1 MPISYHFCSECNHEF
16 MSDEA
21 FFGPGHKCMHKNDG
35 SDKVLSR
42 MGAPKELKDMDPEV
56 RKSVLESMGAEGAA
70 IEAKLNSE
78 EKAKKPA
85 PTGGDD
91 KTVPAEQLSA
101 RLDASKEIVLM
112 KGELQKHGIDAQTLT
127 PEETRA
133 EYEKVMAAKAATKK
147 KTTKKQ

>member
-85 PTGGDD
+85 PRMSPGAHKPLPDAHLSQPDNKGGLCLAGHSPRR
-91 KTVPAEQLSA
+91 PAYSPFL
-101 RLDASKEIVLM
+101 
-112 KGELQKHGIDAQTLT
+112 
-127 PEETRA
+127 
-133 EYEKVMAAKAATKK
+133 
-147 KTTKKQ
+147 